1 MAKSVAEQYD
11 LYSDLAR
18 GDSEEE
24 TVGETREH
32 NDELRKV
39 KANLLRE
46 KSKVAETLGTH
57 CRCELKTSSKEP
69 RTGKNGVRTIQ
80 NCHFGALFI
89 LAKLE
94 IPFKKDLLIM
104 TRNSRE
110 RMNDTA
116 CP

>member
-46 KSKVAETLGTH
+46 NLKLLKRLARIADVNSKL
-57 CRCELKTSSKEP
+57 RLKNLELEKIVCGLFKTAILVRSSFW
-69 RTGKNGVRTIQ
+69 R
-80 NCHFGALFI
+80 H
-89 LAKLE
+89 LE
-94 IPFKKDLLIM
+94 LH
-104 TRNSRE
+104 SRKIF
-110 RMNDTA
+110 
-116 CP
+116 